1 MPVEGLTPAQVAA
14 ETFKQVQN
22 SVKSTSPAAKLKGES
37 QAEAN
42 ARLTAAYKEFQAKPI
57 LSQEATDKGARVQY
71 TRQAAG
77 GIGEYVTTVPA
88 GYTGPKITKEFG
100 PGIIRPDLVRTNVNQ
115 AGVTPG
121 TVVPT
126 GVTTTNAAGA
136 FGTAKTPDQIA
147 AYNSAKDLAQ
157 SFVSAYG
164 GKLSDYFD
172 AATGKV
178 TSPSKETITN
188 TLNTKNNPKAKTVVK
203 QKNNSNGS
211 VTTTWSDGT
220 TTTDDTD
227 SVNNSTDKT
236 LVSTDIDNAT
246 GDTIGYFSDGSKL
259 VLNKG
264 TGPVQSAEF
273 KDAYALLNQTFRD
286 YGLESLVPA
295 IEGFMKR
302 NLGPNQAAIELR
314 TMPEYIARFKG
325 NDLRRASGKNA
336 LTEAEYLAVEDAYDQ
351 TLRAYGQQNYFGI
364 DRKTKQEKAAELIG
378 NDISA
383 VEFKDRIQLAVD
395 RVQNADPMTKDVLK
409 QFYPTL
415 NESDLIGYF
424 LNPKDNLPK
433 LQEKVT
439 ASEIGAAA
447 KGLNL
452 ATDVATATDLA
463 KYGVTQAQA
472 REGYSGISAVLPTAT
487 KLGDI
492 YGETGVKYA
501 QKEAEA
507 EVFKGNQDAAT
518 KRKRLAS
525 MERAAF
531 SGSSGVGQSSLSKST
546 QGLI

>member
-1 MPVEGLTPAQVAA
+1 MARRDPFVSGLMPVVDEQTKIAAMRAAATPKFQSPVEAALGRDIGSSTAAKAETAA
-14 ETFKQVQN
+14 ERLERIRLERVETQ
-22 SVKSTSPAAKLKGES
+22 AGE
-37 QAEAN
+37 N
-42 ARLTAAYKEFQAKPI
+42 PDNPKPT
-57 LSQEATDKGARVQY
+57 ED
-71 TRQAAG
+71 
-77 GIGEYVTTVPA
+77 P
-88 GYTGPKITKEFG
+88 G
-100 PGIIRPDLVRTNVNQ
+100 PGMYWANFG
-115 AGVTPG
+115 GVWRKYKS
-121 TVVPT
+121 PT
-126 GVTTTNAAGA
+126 STET
-136 FGTAKTPDQIA
+136 
-147 AYNSAKDLAQ
+147 S
-157 SFVSAYG
+157 
-164 GKLSDYFD
+164 
-172 AATGKV
+172 TGKKEKSRKDNGDGTFTV
-178 TSPSKETITN
+178 TYDDGTTEIIG
-188 TLNTKNNPKAKTVVK
+188 TKNN
-203 QKNNSNGS
+203 NNSNSG
-211 VTTTWSDGT
+211 
-220 TTTDDTD
+220 
-227 SVNNSTDKT
+227 NPDKT
-236 LVSTDIDNAT
+236 LVSTDIDDAT
-246 GDTIGYFSDGSKL
+246 GDTIGYFSDGSKI

-273 KDAYALLNQTFRD
+273 KDAYALLSQTFRD

-314 TMPEYIARFKG
+314 TTPEYIKRFKG

-395 RVQNADPMTKDVLK
+395 RVQNADPMTKNVLK

-415 NESDLIGYF
+415 NEADLIGYF
-424 LNPKDNLPK
+424 LNPIDNLPK

-452 ATDVATATDLA
+452 ATDVAAATDLA

-472 REGYSGISAVLPTAT
+472 REGYSTIASILPGTQ

-492 YGETGVKYA
+492 YGESDIKYA

-531 SGSSGVGQSSLSKST
+531 SGSSGTGQSSLTRNT
-546 QGLI
+546 QGLL

>member
-1 MPVEGLTPAQVAA
+1 MARDRDTGIVKPAPVIVDEKAKAAAMRAAAKGPTPDEAMLANAQALLARMTTNQAAAAA
-14 ETFKQVQN
+14 ELD
-22 SVKSTSPAAKLKGES
+22 AAKPKVE
-37 QAEAN
+37 
-42 ARLTAAYKEFQAKPI
+42 TAAERLERI
-57 LSQEATDKGARVQY
+57 RLEREATQSGNN
-71 TRQAAG
+71 
-77 GIGEYVTTVPA
+77 PNN
-88 GYTGPKITKEFG
+88 PKPTEDPG
-100 PGIIRPDLVRTNVNQ
+100 PGMYWANFG
-115 AGVTPG
+115 GVWRKYKSPTSVDTTDKPVGKKEKSRKDNGDG
-121 TVVPT
+121 T
-126 GVTTTNAAGA
+126 
-136 FGTAKTPDQIA
+136 F
-147 AYNSAKDLAQ
+147 
-157 SFVSAYG
+157 
-164 GKLSDYFD
+164 
-172 AATGKV
+172 
-178 TSPSKETITN
+178 TITYDDG
-188 TLNTKNNPKAKTVVK
+188 TTEIIGTKNN
-203 QKNNSNGS
+203 NSSGGGS
-211 VTTTWSDGT
+211 P
-220 TTTDDTD
+220 
-227 SVNNSTDKT
+227 DKT
-236 LVSTDIDNAT
+236 LVSTDINDAT
-246 GDTIGYFSDGSKL
+246 GDTIGYFSDGSKI

-314 TMPEYIARFKG
+314 TMPEYIKRFKG
-325 NDLRRASGKNA
+325 NDLRRAAGKNA

-395 RVQNADPMTKDVLK
+395 RVQNADPMTKSVLK

-415 NESDLIGYF
+415 NENDLIGYF
-424 LNPKDNLPK
+424 LNPQDNLPK

-447 KGLNL
+447 KGFNL
-452 ATDVATATDLA
+452 GTDVATATDLA

-492 YGETGVKYA
+492 YNEAGIRYA
-501 QKEAEA
+501 QAEGEA

-531 SGSSGVGQSSLSKST
+531 SGSSGTGQSSLTRST
-546 QGLI
+546 QGLL

>member
-1 MPVEGLTPAQVAA
+1 MARRDPFVSGLMPVVDEQTKAA
-14 ETFKQVQN
+14 AMRA
-22 SVKSTSPAAKLKGES
+22 AAKGPTPDEALLANVQAQIAKLQKKIDDAPLDLNKPVNKMTPEELK
-37 QAEAN
+37 A
-42 ARLTAAYKEFQAKPI
+42 FQK
-57 LSQEATDKGARVQY
+57 ARVDA
-71 TRQAAG
+71 QAAAREDVQSG
-77 GIGEYVTTVPA
+77 DNPDN
-88 GYTGPKITKEFG
+88 PKPTEDPG
-100 PGIIRPDLVRTNVNQ
+100 PGMYWANFG
-115 AGVTPG
+115 GVWRKYKSPVVTQSNNFGDTP
-121 TVVPT
+121 P
-126 GVTTTNAAGA
+126 N
-136 FGTAKTPDQIA
+136 
-147 AYNSAKDLAQ
+147 NS
-157 SFVSAYG
+157 G
-164 GKLSDYFD
+164 G
-172 AATGKV
+172 
-178 TSPSKETITN
+178 
-188 TLNTKNNPKAKTVVK
+188 NNPPPGNTGGG
-203 QKNNSNGS
+203 NP
-211 VTTTWSDGT
+211 
-220 TTTDDTD
+220 
-227 SVNNSTDKT
+227 DKT
-236 LVSTDIDNAT
+236 LVSTDIDDTT
-246 GDTIGYFSDGSKL
+246 GDTIGYFSDGSKI

-314 TMPEYIARFKG
+314 TMPEYIKRFKG

-415 NESDLIGYF
+415 NENDLIGYF

-463 KYGVTQAQA
+463 KYGVTQAEA
-472 REGYSGISAVLPTAT
+472 REGYSGISAVLPTTT

-492 YGETGVKYA
+492 YNETGVKYA

-531 SGSSGVGQSSLSKST
+531 SGSSGTGQSSLSKST
-546 QGLI
+546 QGLL